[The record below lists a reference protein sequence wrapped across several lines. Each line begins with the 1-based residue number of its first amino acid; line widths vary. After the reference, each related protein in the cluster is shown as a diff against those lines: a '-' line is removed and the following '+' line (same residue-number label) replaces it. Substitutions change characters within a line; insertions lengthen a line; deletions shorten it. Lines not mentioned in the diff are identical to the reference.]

1 MKWDVMHDRAKRV
14 IDSFL
19 SNAEYWQD
27 SERLA
32 EGLTDEEK
40 ELVSKEVTS
49 MIASIRKR
57 YKLDVRLPQQEA
69 QIQQETV
76 KVEIPTEKQE
86 ETEHEAVN
94 ELDTVEKATEETPK
108 PKKTRKTAG
117 EKKAPA
123 RKPRAKKTEKEAAQN
138 EEV

>member
-40 ELVSKEVTS
+40 ELVSKEVAS

-76 KVEIPTEKQE
+76 KAEIPTVKPE
-86 ETEHEAVN
+86 ETKPEPVN
-94 ELDTVEKATEETPK
+94 EVQTEEK
-108 PKKTRKTAG
+108 PKRGRKASNG
-117 EKKAPA
+117 EKKPA
-123 RKPRAKKTEKEAAQN
+123 TRKPRAKKTEKEVPGDEKESA
-138 EEV
+138 

>member
-27 SERLA
+27 SERLT

-40 ELVSKEVTS
+40 ELVSKEVAS

-57 YKLDVRLPQQEA
+57 YKERVGISSQRLRVDVCMG
-69 QIQQETV
+69 I
-76 KVEIPTEKQE
+76 
-86 ETEHEAVN
+86 
-94 ELDTVEKATEETPK
+94 
-108 PKKTRKTAG
+108 
-117 EKKAPA
+117 
-123 RKPRAKKTEKEAAQN
+123 
-138 EEV
+138 

>member
-40 ELVSKEVTS
+40 ELVSKEVAS
-49 MIASIRKR
+49 MIVSIRKR

-76 KVEIPTEKQE
+76 KVEIPTEKPE
-86 ETEHEAVN
+86 ETKPEPVN
-94 ELDTVEKATEETPK
+94 EVQTDEK
-108 PKKTRKTAG
+108 PKRGRKASGG
-117 EKKAPA
+117 EKKQTV
-123 RKPRAKKTEKEAAQN
+123 RKPRAKKTEKEVPVDEKESA
-138 EEV
+138 

>member
-40 ELVSKEVTS
+40 ELVSKEVAS

-76 KVEIPTEKQE
+76 KVEIPTEKPE
-86 ETEHEAVN
+86 ETKPEPVN
-94 ELDTVEKATEETPK
+94 EVQTEEK
-108 PKKTRKTAG
+108 PKRGRKASNG
-117 EKKAPA
+117 EKKPAA
-123 RKPRAKKTEKEAAQN
+123 RKPRTKKAEKEVPADEKESA
-138 EEV
+138 

>member
-19 SNAEYWQD
+19 SNAECWKD

-40 ELVSKEVTS
+40 ELVSKEVAA

-76 KVEIPTEKQE
+76 KVEIPTEKPE
-86 ETEHEAVN
+86 ETKPEPVN
-94 ELDTVEKATEETPK
+94 EVQTEEK
-108 PKKTRKTAG
+108 PKRGRKASSG
-117 EKKAPA
+117 EKKQTV
-123 RKPRAKKTEKEAAQN
+123 RKPRAKKTEKEAPAD
-138 EEV
+138 EKESA

>member
-40 ELVSKEVTS
+40 ELVSKEVAS

-76 KVEIPTEKQE
+76 KVKIPTEKPE
-86 ETEHEAVN
+86 ETKPEPVN
-94 ELDTVEKATEETPK
+94 EVQTEEK
-108 PKKTRKTAG
+108 PKRGRKASGG
-117 EKKAPA
+117 EKKQTV
-123 RKPRAKKTEKEAAQN
+123 RKPRAKKTEKEVPVD
-138 EEV
+138 EKEST

>member
-19 SNAEYWQD
+19 SNAEYWKD

-40 ELVSKEVTS
+40 ELVSKEVAS

-86 ETEHEAVN
+86 ETKPEPVN
-94 ELDTVEKATEETPK
+94 EVKTEEK
-108 PKKTRKTAG
+108 PKRGRKASGG
-117 EKKAPA
+117 EKKQTV
-123 RKPRAKKTEKEAAQN
+123 RKARAKKTEKKVPTDEKESA
-138 EEV
+138 